1 MREISTYVDI
11 DAKPRIVWEVLTDF
25 ARYPDW
31 NPYVREVTGEVRVGG
46 TPALRT
52 QPAKAARSTSERE

>member
-11 DAKPRIVWEVLTDF
+11 DANRGLVWEVLTDF

-31 NPYVREVTGEVRVGG
+31 NPYVRE
-46 TPALRT
+46 
-52 QPAKAARSTSERE
+52 